1 MRPCRRVSADAVPPF
16 YRHEGTQTYAKRPD
30 GAVEL
35 DSADR
40 VGLDLG
46 RPVVDHR
53 LAGVRVPHG
62 AQRGF
67 LLGSGGGGHPGLV
80 LLPRPPG
87 GGWGGRDFFVLP
99 LLLSSSR

>member
-53 LAGVRVPHG
+53 LAGGRVPHG

-67 LLGSGGGGHPGLV
+67 LLGSGGGGGSGPFF
-80 LLPRPPG
+80 PPPFPG
-87 GGWGGRDFFVLP
+87 GGGGGGGGSPLSFRSLP
-99 LLLSSSR
+99 PP